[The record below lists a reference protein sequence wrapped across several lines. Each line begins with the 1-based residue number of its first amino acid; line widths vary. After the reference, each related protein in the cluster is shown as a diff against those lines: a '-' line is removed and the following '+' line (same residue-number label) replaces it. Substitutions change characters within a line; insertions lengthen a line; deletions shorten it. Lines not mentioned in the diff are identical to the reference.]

1 MEKSGLNRLTWLL
14 ERGAKIS
21 KKTEND
27 SEILVEIIMG
37 LDGIPRK
44 REAIPAGIRIPITD
58 EAKDFFSHDLVQ
70 GAIYSPRERG
80 IVLVDMVGY
89 SL

>member
-1 MEKSGLNRLTWLL
+1 MEKSGLNRLMLLL

-37 LDGIPRK
+37 RDGIP
-44 REAIPAGIRIPITD
+44 
-58 EAKDFFSHDLVQ
+58 
-70 GAIYSPRERG
+70 
-80 IVLVDMVGY
+80 
-89 SL
+89 